1 MTSEAVLKQLL
12 NVNVSFCWVRSFWS
26 GKPTKPTAVA
36 AVRVRFFT
44 AHCGRSASMHNK
56 KKDSSSGQGGQER
69 TACVPST
76 VPKFHYFPRILASSQ
91 VIYSVVIHRALMK
104 THGKQKKCVRVH
116 SHVRVSVCV
125 RPSVCMCPCVC
136 ICACVCGAGTVVAST
151 EIDTL
156 YDSPSILNIRLTS
169 ARFIIF
175 CQWYVRKRTL
185 SY

>member
-36 AVRVRFFT
+36 AVRVRSFT
-44 AHCGRSASMHNK
+44 AHCGRSTSMHNK

-104 THGKQKKCVRVH
+104 THGKQKKCVCMHLHVCVCVCASECLH
-116 SHVRVSVCV
+116 VSVRVYM
-125 RPSVCMCPCVC
+125 CMCVWWRH
-136 ICACVCGAGTVVAST
+136 GGF
-151 EIDTL
+151 DR
-156 YDSPSILNIRLTS
+156 NRH
-169 ARFIIF
+169 
-175 CQWYVRKRTL
+175 RT
-185 SY
+185 